1 MTKEKILIVD
11 DIDINREI
19 LKEILQNNYDIIEAK
34 NGIEAI
40 EKVVHNKN
48 DLSLILLDIMM
59 PEMDGYETLETL
71 ARSGYTNKMPVIII
85 TAAGGNENE
94 VKGLELGAADY
105 ITKPFFPESVLRRVE
120 SQLELIKHRKHLETL
135 VKANIEKII
144 DMRDSMVD
152 FLATVVEYRDGESG
166 MHVKRT
172 RLMME
177 ELFKLL
183 YESKKMEKEMLK
195 INKEDISKAAALHDI
210 GKISIPDSILLKPG
224 KLTPE
229 EFEIIKTHSVK
240 GAKLIDGMKGINSQ
254 SYVKACRD
262 IALYHHERWDGKG
275 YPEGLS
281 GNNIPLAARAMSVV
295 DVYDAL
301 TTKRVYKPAFSHEE
315 SLEIISKG
323 AGTQFDP
330 VITEIFVQKGDV
342 FKNIA
347 ASLK

>member
-1 MTKEKILIVD
+1 MSKEKILVVD

-19 LKEILQNNYDIIEAK
+19 LKEILSDSYEIIEAK

-40 EKVVHNKN
+40 EKVTQHKK

-71 ARSGYTNKMPVIII
+71 ARSGHTNKIPVIII

-120 SQLELIKHRKHLETL
+120 SQLELMKHRKHLEKL
-135 VKANIEKII
+135 VSVNISKVLE
-144 DMRDSMVD
+144 MRDSLVD
-152 FLATVVEYRDGESG
+152 FLATIVEYRDGESG
-166 MHVKRT
+166 SHVKRT

-177 ELFKLL
+177 ELFKLMFD
-183 YESKKMEKEMLK
+183 SKKMEKEMLK
-195 INKEDISKAAALHDI
+195 VNKEDISKAAALHDI
-210 GKISIPDSILLKPG
+210 GKISIPDNILLKPG

-229 EFEIIKTHSVK
+229 EFEIIKTHSIK

-281 GNNIPLAARAMSVV
+281 GADIPLAARAMAVV

-301 TTKRVYKPAFSHEE
+301 ISKRVYKPAFSHEE
-315 SLEIISKG
+315 ALKIISEG

-330 VITEIFVQKGDV
+330 TIAEIFVQNGDI
-342 FKNIA
+342 FKNLA
-347 ASLK
+347 FSLQ

>member
-1 MTKEKILIVD
+1 MAKQKILVVD

-19 LKEILQNNYDIIEAK
+19 LKEILQEDYDIIEAK

-40 EKVVHNKN
+40 EKVMHYKN
-48 DLSLILLDIMM
+48 DLSLVLLDIMM
-59 PEMDGYETLETL
+59 PEMDGYEALETL
-71 ARSGYTNKMPVIII
+71 AKSGYTNKIPVIII

-94 VKGLELGAADY
+94 VRGLELGAADY

-120 SQLELIKHRKHLETL
+120 SQLELTKHRKYLEK
-135 VKANIEKII
+135 VVHVNVEKII
-144 DMRDSMVD
+144 EMRDNLVD
-152 FLATVVEYRDGESG
+152 FLATIVEYRDGESG
-166 MHVKRT
+166 GHIKRT

-183 YESKKMEKEMLK
+183 SKSKKLEKEMLK
-195 INKEDISKAAALHDI
+195 INREDISKAAALHDI
-210 GKISIPDSILLKPG
+210 GKISIPDNILLKPG

-229 EFEIIKTHSVK
+229 EFEIMKTHSVK
-240 GAKLIDGMKGINSQ
+240 GAKLIDGMEGINPQ

-281 GNNIPLAARAMSVV
+281 GDNIPLAARAMAVV
-295 DVYDAL
+295 DVYDAI
-301 TTKRVYKPAFSHEE
+301 TNKRVYKPAFSHEE
-315 SLEIISKG
+315 ALDLISKG

-330 VITEIFVQKGDV
+330 EIAEIFVQNGDI
-342 FKNIA
+342 FKNIEN
-347 ASLK
+347 S